1 VAGLKSLAVVGLGSP
16 AAAVGERRRT
26 EEKKLY
32 RGEATPERGA
42 SPKAGYDIWHRRWE
56 GSTKLFRFGFVV
68 S

>member
-1 VAGLKSLAVVGLGSP
+1 VAGLKSLAAVGLGSP
-16 AAAVGERRRT
+16 AAAAGERRRT

-32 RGEATPERGA
+32 RGEAMPEGGA
-42 SPKAGYDIWHRRWE
+42 SPKAGYDIRRRRRE